1 MSVEAPVVLV
11 VDDDESA
18 RRLVR
23 MGLELE
29 GVAVVEAET
38 LRRARQYLHPRMAGV
53 VLDRELPDGDGLD
66 LLPDVG
72 VTCPDASVVINSTI
86 DDGRQPAWVPRVD
99 KGDVQAIVLAL
110 HLSLR
115 PLDDHLVVVD
125 LVRTEADAVVD
136 EWEEL
141 CHWDP
146 LLPPDSVP
154 AEPHVIVEAVAEALQ
169 RPQPLGWGP
178 DPALASVMECFAT
191 STGAIEIAIGQLVCL
206 REAFRRHLAGHLPPA
221 EEVES
226 RSRLDM
232 IIDRS
237 IWSAARVTAAQREA
251 QLALDPLTGL
261 GNRIAFE
268 LEAEREIRRAQR
280 YRRSLT
286 LLVVGSPLLE
296 RSGFDAEGE
305 AQIQQMANDLQT
317 RVRGQDTAFR
327 IGKATFVVL
336 LPETGSDQQIPLAT
350 RLTGDFGPDVTA
362 GAASLGNDGDD
373 LPSLLRA
380 AEDQRRTFSGSQPSP
395 H

>member
-11 VDDDESA
+11 VDDNESA

-29 GVAVVEAET
+29 GVAVVEAES
-38 LRRARQYLHPRMAGV
+38 LRRARQFLHPHMAGV

-99 KGDVQAIVLAL
+99 KGDVQAIVHAL
-110 HLSLR
+110 RLVVGPR
-115 PLDDHLVVVD
+115 DDKLVVVD
-125 LVRTEADAVVD
+125 LVRTEAGAVVR

-146 LLPPDSVP
+146 LLPPDSAPVDP
-154 AEPHVIVEAVAEALQ
+154 SVIVEAVAEALQ

-178 DPALASVMECFAT
+178 DPALACVMEEFAVA
-191 STGAIEIAIGQLVCL
+191 TGAIEVAIGQLVCL

-221 EEVES
+221 EETES
-226 RSRLDM
+226 RARLDM

-237 IWSAARVTAAQREA
+237 IWSAARVSATRRENQPA
-251 QLALDPLTGL
+251 VDPLTGL
-261 GNRIAFE
+261 GNGIAFE
-268 LEAEREIRRAQR
+268 LDVEREIRRALRYQR
-280 YRRSLT
+280 PLT
-286 LLVVGSPLLE
+286 VLVVGSPTLE
-296 RSGFDAEGE
+296 RSALDAETK
-305 AQIQQMANDLQT
+305 ARIKRMATDLVA
-317 RVRGQDTAFR
+317 RVRAQDTAFHV
-327 IGKATFVVL
+327 GKATFAVV
-336 LPETGSDQQIPLAT
+336 LPETGSAQRH
-350 RLTGDFGPDVTA
+350 RLLSRIASGLGPDTTA
-362 GAASLGNDGDD
+362 ASASLGDDGND

-380 AEDQRRTFSGSQPSP
+380 ADDQRRRISGSQPSP
-395 H
+395 R